1 MSFPIPKLTLRRFK
15 TRFSCSFLLQLLASC
30 ASERV
35 QHHGAHPWVRGKLKQ
50 KRPKAIL
57 KNRHFLIKGVV
68 WPRSCTEKPL
78 PKLAAETK
86 RPQQPKRFNS
96 ASPKSVA
103 NVFKAKKPV
112 RQNVR
117 KLMSAM
123 VGHVKFG
130 VFFTSRGPCA
140 EYTVCVLECLQTHL
154 EPTCDRS
161 VPTRIQISRTPR
173 PFYENSV

>member
-1 MSFPIPKLTLRRFK
+1 MAHATFLSSFCADIIATRAQTSGDQEKHFHHKPSAQSSMDHAIPKLTLRRFK

-35 QHHGAHPWVRGKLKQ
+35 QHHGAHPWIRGKSKQ

-57 KNRHFLIKGVV
+57 KNRNFLIKGVV
-68 WPRSCTEKPL
+68 WPRSCIEKPL

-86 RPQQPKRFNS
+86 RPQQPKRFNG

-103 NVFKAKKPV
+103 NVFKAKKPL

-130 VFFTSRGPCA
+130 VFDLPFGVGLRG
-140 EYTVCVLECLQTHL
+140 
-154 EPTCDRS
+154 
-161 VPTRIQISRTPR
+161 
-173 PFYENSV
+173 

>member
-1 MSFPIPKLTLRRFK
+1 MDHAIPKLTLRRFK

-35 QHHGAHPWVRGKLKQ
+35 QHHGAHPWIRGQSKQ

-57 KNRHFLIKGVV
+57 KSCIFLIKGVV
-68 WPRSCTEKPL
+68 WSRKCIEKPL

-103 NVFKAKKPV
+103 NVFKAKKTYRTK
-112 RQNVR
+112 RQ
-117 KLMSAM
+117 KTD
-123 VGHVKFG
+123 VGDGWPCQVWLF
-130 VFFTSRGPCA
+130 FFTPQGAPRGKKNA
-140 EYTVCVLECLQTHL
+140 KLDKNANWTLQ
-154 EPTCDRS
+154 CKMAS
-161 VPTRIQISRTPR
+161 
-173 PFYENSV
+173 

>member
-1 MSFPIPKLTLRRFK
+1 MIFSFFSLVDMLLRIMVDCARTQVNSHLVCLRANDHFEIPHFLFLRVVTLRRFT

-35 QHHGAHPWVRGKLKQ
+35 QHHGAHPWIRGKSKQ

-68 WPRSCTEKPL
+68 WPRSCIEKPL

-103 NVFKAKKPV
+103 NVFKAKKPL

-123 VGHVKFG
+123 VGQH
-130 VFFTSRGPCA
+130 GPA
-140 EYTVCVLECLQTHL
+140 Q
-154 EPTCDRS
+154 R
-161 VPTRIQISRTPR
+161 R
-173 PFYENSV
+173 

>member
-1 MSFPIPKLTLRRFK
+1 MPFPIPKLTLRRFK

-35 QHHGAHPWVRGKLKQ
+35 QHHGAHPWIRGKSKQ

-68 WPRSCTEKPL
+68 WPRTCIEKPL

-86 RPQQPKRFNS
+86 RPQQQKRFNS

-103 NVFKAKKPV
+103 NVFKAKKTFETK
-112 RQNVR
+112 RQ
-117 KLMSAM
+117 KTD
-123 VGHVKFG
+123 VGHG
-130 VFFTSRGPCA
+130 WPCQLWRFFYPSWAPRGQKNA
-140 EYTVCVLECLQTHL
+140 KLHKNANWTLQ
-154 EPTCDRS
+154 CKMAS
-161 VPTRIQISRTPR
+161 
-173 PFYENSV
+173 